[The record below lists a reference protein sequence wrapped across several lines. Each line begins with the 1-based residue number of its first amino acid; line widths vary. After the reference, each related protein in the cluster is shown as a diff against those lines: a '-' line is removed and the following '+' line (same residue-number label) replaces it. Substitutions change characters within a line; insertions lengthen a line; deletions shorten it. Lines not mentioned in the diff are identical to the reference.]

1 MINMIPKVIHQIFF
15 DIGRGKRYTD
25 ISDFVSG
32 YNKTKEY
39 CSKNSIHHKFWD
51 QKEVEELLHEN
62 YPEYVELWGDFREP
76 IQRIDFARYMILHHE
91 GGIYLDLD
99 VHPMRDI
106 SELWE
111 KEFFFV
117 RWNNDNK
124 PYNAILG
131 SEPGLKLYEDIM
143 IHCQESTYE
152 KQDMPIYDK
161 WIGRL
166 VFQTTGHFM
175 LKRVLKQNKITELLD
190 IISVCNGQKHIYIC
204 AENALFFDTNTSVWW
219 EDKKNRCWNKDDIT
233 PPKSMEI

>member
-1 MINMIPKVIHQIFF
+1 MIPKVIHQIFF
-15 DIGRGKRYTD
+15 DIGKGKSYKD

-32 YNKTKEY
+32 YNKTKKFCEREG
-39 CSKNSIHHKFWD
+39 IHHKFWD
-51 QKEVEELLHEN
+51 EKMVEELLHQH
-62 YPEYVELWGDFREP
+62 YPEFVELWGDFREP
-76 IQRIDFARYMILHHE
+76 IQRIDFARYMILHNE
-91 GGIYLDLD
+91 GGIYIDLD

-117 RWNNDNK
+117 RWDNDDK

-131 SEPGLKLYEDIM
+131 SEPSLQLYEDIM
-143 IHCQESTYE
+143 NHCRDSTYE
-152 KQDMPIYDK
+152 KQDMEIYEK
-161 WIGRL
+161 WKGRL

-175 LKRVLKQNKITELLD
+175 LNRVLKKNKITELLN

-204 AENALFFDTNTSVWW
+204 SPNSLFFDTNTSVWW
-219 EDKKNRCWNKDDIT
+219 EDKKHRCWNKDDIT